1 MAMDGVNEAETRV
14 VVRLRDVNDLPP
26 IFLQNSYDA
35 VIFEESIHR
44 FRPIITV
51 GWASFL
57 LSLII
62 VFRPTFYPF

>member
-1 MAMDGVNEAETRV
+1 MDGVNEAETRV

-51 GWASFL
+51 GWAF
-57 LSLII
+57 
-62 VFRPTFYPF
+62 FC